1 MITLP
6 FSCHCTELN
15 VYPNNWTS
23 KNASLKKSWYV
34 YYRFHDPN
42 FRDNPKF
49 KTGKLV
55 IIKRMNQFKTVSE
68 RQENTKLIIE
78 QELDKLRNKAYNPIT
93 KKKGEVILSQS
104 EIEPSC
110 PFISALILAEKR
122 ISASPSSKRDLKS
135 VLRFVKEA
143 AIQLG
148 YIEMPISMV
157 SRKHLKQ
164 LLAHIDLVKGES
176 AHRYNK
182 IRSYLMII
190 YNELIELEVIEANP
204 LKDLSKKKS
213 IQKIRK
219 LPTNEDRVIINDYL
233 YKHHYRF
240 WLFMQIFFHS
250 GARLTEL
257 MKVKRSDINLR
268 EQFFII
274 TIKKGRI
281 AKEVIRPIKNIALPF
296 WEEAIESASN
306 DDYIFSKE
314 LLPGQK
320 AIQSYQITK
329 RWNRH
334 IKVKLGI
341 KADFYSLKHLN
352 LDQTAAILGIND
364 ASAMASHASTGVTI
378 KHYAFGEKLRQNER
392 LRKVENK
399 FA

>member
-110 PFISALILAEKR
+110 PFISALTLAEKR
-122 ISASPSSKRDLKS
+122 ISASPSSKRDLRS
-135 VLRFVKEA
+135 ILRFVKEA

-219 LPTNEDRVIINDYL
+219 LPTRQLISEYL
-233 YKHHYRF
+233 HKHQYRF

-250 GARLTEL
+250 GARITEL
-257 MKVKRSDINLR
+257 MKIIRRDINLR

-334 IKVKLGI
+334 IKAKLGI

>member
-34 YYRFHDPN
+34 YYRFYDPN

-110 PFISALILAEKR
+110 PFISALTLAEKR
-122 ISASPSSKRDLKS
+122 ISASPSSKRDLRS
-135 VLRFVKEA
+135 ILRFVKVA

-148 YIEMPISMV
+148 YIEMPISMI

-164 LLAHIDLVKGES
+164 LLAHIDLINGES
-176 AHRYNK
+176 SHRYNK

-204 LKDLSKKKS
+204 LKDLSKKKN

-219 LPTNEDRVIINDYL
+219 LPTKEDRQLISEYL
-233 YKHHYRF
+233 HKNQYRF

-250 GARLTEL
+250 GARITEL
-257 MKVKRSDINLR
+257 MKIKRRDINLR

-306 DDYIFSKE
+306 DDYIFTKE

-334 IKVKLGI
+334 VKAKLGI

-378 KHYAFGEKLRQNER
+378 NHYAFGEKLRQNER
-392 LRKVENK
+392 LRKVENE

>member
-1 MITLP
+1 MINLP

-219 LPTNEDRVIINDYL
+219 LPSEEDRQLISEYL
-233 YKHHYRF
+233 YKHQYRF

-250 GARLTEL
+250 GARITEL
-257 MKVKRSDINLR
+257 MKIIRRDINLR

-334 IKVKLGI
+334 IKAKLGI

>member
-1 MITLP
+1 
-6 FSCHCTELN
+6 
-15 VYPNNWTS
+15 
-23 KNASLKKSWYV
+23 
-34 YYRFHDPN
+34 
-42 FRDNPKF
+42 
-49 KTGKLV
+49 
-55 IIKRMNQFKTVSE
+55 
-68 RQENTKLIIE
+68 
-78 QELDKLRNKAYNPIT
+78 
-93 KKKGEVILSQS
+93 
-104 EIEPSC
+104 
-110 PFISALILAEKR
+110 
-122 ISASPSSKRDLKS
+122 
-135 VLRFVKEA
+135 
-143 AIQLG
+143 
-148 YIEMPISMV
+148 
-157 SRKHLKQ
+157 
-164 LLAHIDLVKGES
+164 
-176 AHRYNK
+176 
-182 IRSYLMII
+182 MII

>member
-6 FSCHCTELN
+6 YSCHCTELN

-55 IIKRMNQFKTVSE
+55 IIKRMNQFKTVSG
-68 RQENTKLIIE
+68 RQESTKLIIE

-93 KKKGEVILSQS
+93 KKKGEVILFQS

-110 PFISALILAEKR
+110 PFISALTLAEKR
-122 ISASPSSKRDLKS
+122 ISASPSSKRDLRS
-135 VLRFVKEA
+135 ILRFVKEA

-148 YIEMPISMV
+148 YIEMPISMI
-157 SRKHLKQ
+157 SRKHLKH

-190 YNELIELEVIEANP
+190 YNELIELEVIETNP

-219 LPTNEDRVIINDYL
+219 LPTKEDRQLISEYL
-233 YKHHYRF
+233 HKHQYRF
-240 WLFMQIFFHS
+240 WLFMQ
-250 GARLTEL
+250 
-257 MKVKRSDINLR
+257 M
-268 EQFFII
+268 
-274 TIKKGRI
+274 
-281 AKEVIRPIKNIALPF
+281 
-296 WEEAIESASN
+296 
-306 DDYIFSKE
+306 
-314 LLPGQK
+314 
-320 AIQSYQITK
+320 
-329 RWNRH
+329 
-334 IKVKLGI
+334 
-341 KADFYSLKHLN
+341 DFGPL
-352 LDQTAAILGIND
+352 
-364 ASAMASHASTGVTI
+364 
-378 KHYAFGEKLRQNER
+378 R
-392 LRKVENK
+392 LRSLFLTLRGLVSLSRHYLK
-399 FA
+399 FEDGIS

>member
-15 VYPNNWTS
+15 VYPNNWTC

-34 YYRFHDPN
+34 YYRFYDPN

-55 IIKRMNQFKTVSE
+55 IIKRMNQFKTVSG
-68 RQENTKLIIE
+68 RQESAKLIIE
-78 QELDKLRNKAYNPIT
+78 QELDKLRNNAYNPIT
-93 KKKGEVILSQS
+93 KKKGEVIISQS

-110 PFISALILAEKR
+110 PFISALTLAEKR

-135 VLRFVKEA
+135 ILKFVKVA

-164 LLAHIDLVKGES
+164 LLAQIDQVNGES
-176 AHRYNK
+176 PHRYNK

-204 LKDLSKKKS
+204 LKDLSKKKNT
-213 IQKIRK
+213 QKIRK

-257 MKVKRSDINLR
+257 MKVKRSDINLK
-268 EQFFII
+268 EQYFII
-274 TIKKGRI
+274 TIKKGKMN
-281 AKEVIRPIKNIALPF
+281 KEVIRPIKNIALTF
-296 WEEAIESASN
+296 WERAIEFAAFN
-306 DDYIFSKE
+306 DYIFSKG
-314 LLPGQK
+314 LLPGAK

-341 KADFYSLKHLN
+341 KEDFYSLKHLN
-352 LDQTAAILGIND
+352 LDQTAAILGITD
-364 ASAMASHASTGVTI
+364 ASAMASHTTTSLTI
-378 KHYAFGEKLRQNER
+378 KHYAIGEKQRQNER
-392 LRKVENK
+392 LKSIENK
-399 FA
+399 FS

>member
-34 YYRFHDPN
+34 YYRFYDPN

-110 PFISALILAEKR
+110 PFISALTLAEKR
-122 ISASPSSKRDLKS
+122 ISASPSSKRDLRS
-135 VLRFVKEA
+135 ILRFVKVA

-148 YIEMPISMV
+148 YIEMPISMI

-164 LLAHIDLVKGES
+164 LLAHIDLINGES
-176 AHRYNK
+176 SHRYNK

-204 LKDLSKKKS
+204 LKDLSKKKN

-219 LPTNEDRVIINDYL
+219 LPTKEDRQLISEYL
-233 YKHHYRF
+233 HKNQYRF

-250 GARLTEL
+250 GARITEL
-257 MKVKRSDINLR
+257 MKIKRRDINLR